1 MDNYYLYK
9 LFPAEGQIDPSACWA
24 ACLRWWMY
32 ATQSILKDQIDIL
45 SQYDAS
51 EDDGTINNKVMAQI
65 INDPQWGM
73 KPEKPLAANKFTA
86 SKLKKMLA
94 NGPVYVGFTET
105 STKKKHVNI
114 IYDMETVNGNTR
126 VAVMEPQAFERE
138 DFTYDGEHQMKPL
151 REFTVFGTVY
161 AGSLRPRG

>member
-32 ATQSILKDQIDIL
+32 ATQSILKNQQDIL
-45 SQYDAS
+45 ATYDS
-51 EDDGTINNKVMAQI
+51 NDDGTIDKKVMMQI

-73 KPEKPLAANKFTA
+73 TQEKPLAAGGFTA
-86 SKLKKMLA
+86 SKLQKLLSY
-94 NGPVYVGFTET
+94 GPVYVGYTET

-114 IYDMETVNGNTR
+114 IYDMETINGKTR
-126 VAVMEPQAFERE
+126 VAVMEPQARE
-138 DFTYDGEHQMKPL
+138 NAIGEYDGEHQIKNL
-151 REFTVFGTVY
+151 RDFSIFGTVY
-161 AGSLRPRG
+161 CGSLRR